1 MSLRGFP
8 QNHAI
13 GGGEGAW
20 QGKGRGRGR
29 GVAGEGAWQ
38 GYVAA
43 HAEEREGQ
51 ARANDE
57 S

>member
-1 MSLRGFP
+1 MSLLRGVVTGFP
-8 QNHAI
+8 T
-13 GGGEGAW
+13 EPCYR
-20 QGKGRGRGR
+20 RGGR